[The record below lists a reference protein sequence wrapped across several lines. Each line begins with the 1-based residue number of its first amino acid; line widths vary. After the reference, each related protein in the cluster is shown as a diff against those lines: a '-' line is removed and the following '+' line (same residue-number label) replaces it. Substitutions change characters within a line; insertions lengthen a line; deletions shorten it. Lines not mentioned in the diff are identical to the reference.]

1 MKIRG
6 SKSTNDITSL
16 HSQKHHGLTDRLPI
30 TLRLNWPIRSITRVY
45 YTINGRDTT
54 HFDSEDNFRTVC
66 RNITNRNRL
75 YSRWW
80 LEAKC
85 KYWSVWVGFLYA
97 AILVLAL
104 PPKWTQVSKNDIL
117 EPPPRRLR
125 PLDVERSKQTIAQ
138 GQGTSVQSC
147 SKVLGHFCIS
157 GAFSNSPMSSP
168 SLHPLQTMLDAWIQ
182 NFFPSFD
189 FV

>member
-1 MKIRG
+1 M
-6 SKSTNDITSL
+6 
-16 HSQKHHGLTDRLPI
+16 
-30 TLRLNWPIRSITRVY
+30 
-45 YTINGRDTT
+45 
-54 HFDSEDNFRTVC
+54 
-66 RNITNRNRL
+66 
-75 YSRWW
+75 
-80 LEAKC
+80 
-85 KYWSVWVGFLYA
+85 GFLYA

-138 GQGTSVQSC
+138 AQGTSVQSC

-168 SLHPLQTMLDAWIQ
+168 SPPPPPPTLTNNVGRMNPEFFSEFQLCMGWGEGELQD
-182 NFFPSFD
+182 NFDKDVPFYEGTQK
-189 FV
+189 